1 MANKNFLFPLVK
13 SNTSGYFN
21 LTETT
26 LENLKQNIA
35 IMFATDIGER
45 VVNNQFGS
53 KFRSILFD
61 PSNTE
66 NIQTICSSEV
76 SRIFNTFFPQLNL
89 DVVNVKYL
97 DDTNTTQNAVEIFI
111 QYSLKSVET
120 IQDSLTVAV
129 G

>member
-1 MANKNFLFPLVK
+1 MTNKNVLFPLVK
-13 SNTSGYFN
+13 SNTNGYFN

-45 VVNNQFGS
+45 VVNNQLGS

-66 NIQTICSSEV
+66 NIQTICSGEV